1 MSSTGD
7 ALPVGA
13 VTLMPARFDL
23 LPAGTSREIRLRV
36 LVPPGQPAA
45 CYLGMLL
52 TSAAPGEPMVVR
64 LDVAGSGP

>member
-13 VTLMPARFDL
+13 ATLVPARLDL